1 MWVLLLALMLGLGS
15 GERPPQ
21 RLWAPRPFCPDS
33 AEFSDIQGSVSVMVW
48 VDTTGHVKK
57 AEIYK
62 STLPPIFE
70 ARALDAAAR
79 WVFVPIPIDYRGR
92 RWVQQ
97 LLISFPLA
105 RLSEGPND
113 PANTDLDLTV
123 LGKPVSVGDKLET
136 ITTVKVRS
144 PAGMRIVIDFPGW
157 IILTGTERLHEVLD
171 HQGGKFVLTERGL
184 EWMGTVEPTQ
194 PLVLKRRFFLASCHG
209 DSVVVTQEPGRPP
222 YFVRAAQ
229 RAAVILNCR

>member
-1 MWVLLLALMLGLGS
+1 
-15 GERPPQ
+15 
-21 RLWAPRPFCPDS
+21 
-33 AEFSDIQGSVSVMVW
+33 MVW

-92 RWVQQ
+92 RWVVQVV
-97 LLISFPLA
+97 ITFPLS
-105 RLSEGPND
+105 RFSEGPDNSV
-113 PANTDLDLTV
+113 NTDLDLTV
-123 LGKPVSVGDKLET
+123 HGKPVSVGDKLEA

-144 PAGMRIVIDFPGW
+144 PAGMRIVINFPGW

-171 HQGGKFVLTERGL
+171 HQGGKLVLTERGL

-194 PLVLKRRFFLASCHG
+194 PLVLRRRFFLASCHG
-209 DSVVVTQEPGRPP
+209 DSVVVTQEPGQAAC
-222 YFVRAAQ
+222 FVCATK
-229 RAAVILNCR
+229 RAAVILKCR

>member
-1 MWVLLLALMLGLGS
+1 VWVLLLALMFGVMS

-21 RLWAPRPFCPDS
+21 KLWAPRPLCPDS
-33 AEFSDIQGSVSVMVW
+33 AEFSDIQGSVSVIVV

-57 AEIYK
+57 ADIYK
-62 STLPPIFE
+62 STLPSVFE

-79 WVFVPIPIDYRGR
+79 WVFKPRQIGGR
-92 RWVQQ
+92 RWVEH
-97 LLISFPLA
+97 LIISFPLV

-123 LGKPVSVGDKLET
+123 LGKPVSVGDKLEI
-136 ITTVKVRS
+136 ITTVQVRS

-157 IILTGTERLHEVLD
+157 IILTGTERLHEVLG
-171 HQGGKFVLTERGL
+171 HQGGEFVLTESGL
-184 EWMGTVEPTQ
+184 QWIGTVEPAQ
-194 PLVLKRRFFLASCHG
+194 PLVLRRRFFLVSCHG
-209 DSVVVTQEPGRPP
+209 DSVVVTQEPGLSP

-229 RAAVILNCR
+229 RAAVILSCR